1 MNNKKGMKELV
12 RSEIKDSLNNV
23 ITRETSN
30 GKNVYKDKNGK
41 TIEVCPNELS
51 MIVACGFEPLEMF
64 LDIPVESSRDG
75 DEVRIIAEALV
86 KRAKG
91 EIEEAVN
98 YIEENYGMINLERVI
113 YNQGVEDGKILGI
126 EFKPAEK

>member
-1 MNNKKGMKELV
+1 MKNVV

-23 ITRETSN
+23 ITRETNN
-30 GKNVYKDKNGK
+30 GKNVYRDKNGK
-41 TIEVCPNELS
+41 VIKVCPNELS

-75 DEVRIIAEALV
+75 DEVRIIAEALCE
-86 KRAKG
+86 KAKE

-98 YIEENYGMINLERVI
+98 YIEDNHGMVNLERVMC
-113 YNQGVEDGKILGI
+113 NQGVEDGKILGI
-126 EFKPAEK
+126 EFKPAEKH